1 MPLQAGTDFLEQ
13 TKNSLTLNTQ
23 NSNLRQRREA
33 YFVPTYGR
41 DFYIANYRVS

>member
-1 MPLQAGTDFLEQ
+1 MPLQSGTDFLEQ

-33 YFVPTYGR
+33 YFVPTK
-41 DFYIANYRVS
+41 A